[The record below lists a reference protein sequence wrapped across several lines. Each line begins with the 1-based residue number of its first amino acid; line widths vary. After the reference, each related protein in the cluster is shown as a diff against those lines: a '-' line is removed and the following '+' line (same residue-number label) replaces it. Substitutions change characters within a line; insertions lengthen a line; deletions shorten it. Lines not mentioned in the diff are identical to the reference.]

1 MCVCVCV
8 CVCVCT
14 YVVRLDGEGLVCLL
28 LAGLRDGGASTR
40 HHGSNGCVRGCMG
53 VKQAC

>member
-1 MCVCVCV
+1 M

-40 HHGSNGCVRGCMG
+40 HHGSNGCVHGCMG
-53 VKQAC
+53 VK